1 MHVCVNIEKRSR
13 VSFKE
18 DPTILT
24 SSHGHMKSVATHVI
38 VSSSEQFLHIWQT
51 THIKVDRRGWDMV
64 SPSTP
69 LPAWWPTIGRK
80 LPSPAAPWEVK
91 GLNPKLGTL
100 PLKTCTW
107 EMSPQT
113 SPFESQWNWHLQD
126 PPGSWS
132 EKQLLKGS
140 MNLVTL
146 LGPGTGTVAEKGPDF
161 LWKRLVYLKA
171 SAWGASLSFNTLWG
185 LGGWQ
190 EPSLLSLPHSSWT
203 VSPRKELVYLSG
215 ALMFAVAAQRQL

>member
-1 MHVCVNIEKRSR
+1 
-13 VSFKE
+13 
-18 DPTILT
+18 
-24 SSHGHMKSVATHVI
+24 MKSVATHEI
-38 VSSSEQFLHIWQT
+38 ASSSEQLLHIWQT

-64 SPSTP
+64 SPSSP

-91 GLNPKLGTL
+91 GLNPKLGTP
-100 PLKTCTW
+100 PLKTCSW

-113 SPFESQWNWHLQD
+113 SNFESQWNWHLQD
-126 PPGSWS
+126 PSGSWS

-146 LGPGTGTVAEKGPDF
+146 LGRGTGTVAEKGPDF

-171 SAWGASLSFNTLWG
+171 SAWGAGLSFNILWG

-190 EPSLLSLPHSSWT
+190 EPSLPSLPHSSWT

-215 ALMFAVAAQRQL
+215 ALMFVVAAQRQL